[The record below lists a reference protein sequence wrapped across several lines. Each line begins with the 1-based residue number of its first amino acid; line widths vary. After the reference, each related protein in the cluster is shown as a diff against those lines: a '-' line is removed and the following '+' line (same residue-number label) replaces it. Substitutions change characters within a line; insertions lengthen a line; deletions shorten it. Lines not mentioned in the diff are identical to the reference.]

1 MKLTAN
7 TPEAIEQVTAS
18 DGYALTYRAW
28 RPASK
33 PRATLVL
40 LNGIMSHSGWFFPLV
55 DPLIEAG
62 YAVIGADRR
71 GSGLNEEARGDAPS
85 AKAIIDDA
93 LSIIDHT
100 VPIGHT
106 MVIVGWCWGSVL
118 ALNLVRP
125 LGERL
130 GGLMLVA
137 PGLFPTPR
145 VVEAS
150 LASQAAADGAAL
162 DEAVI
167 KTPISETM
175 FTKGPYLDAFVR
187 PDPLKL
193 LRLTPRFL
201 QQTKKLG
208 MGAVMALPKLSL
220 PTLVL
225 LADNDEAT
233 DNDDADAG
241 MAKASRAAVT
251 RRTAPGAHGMQFDS
265 PDVVTGELVAF
276 MDALLSPKA

>member
-7 TPEAIEQVTAS
+7 TPETIERVTTS

-28 RPASK
+28 RPASQQ
-33 PRATLVL
+33 RATLVL

-55 DPLIEAG
+55 DDLVEAG

-85 AKAIIDDA
+85 AKAIINDA
-93 LSIIDHT
+93 LTIIDDS
-100 VPIGHT
+100 VPTGHPL
-106 MVIVGWCWGSVL
+106 VIVGWCWGSVL

-130 GGLMLVA
+130 NGLMLVA
-137 PGLFPTPR
+137 PGLFPTER
-145 VVEAS
+145 VVQAS
-150 LASQAAADGAAL
+150 LESQAAAAGAAQ
-162 DEAVI
+162 DEAVVE
-167 KTPISETM
+167 TPISETM
-175 FTKGPYLDAFVR
+175 FTHGPYLDAFVR

-201 QQTKKLG
+201 AQTKKLG

-225 LADNDEAT
+225 LADKDEAT
-233 DNDDADAG
+233 DNADADAG
-241 MAKASRAAVT
+241 LAKASAAAIT
-251 RRTAPGAHGMQFDS
+251 RRTAPGAHGMQFDA
-265 PDVVTGELVAF
+265 PDVVTSAMLSF
-276 MDALLSPKA
+276 MNTLLKG